1 MFRTT
6 SKICV
11 KCGACESKCPKDP
24 IREDDKQFRI
34 KYISAL
40 YAATV

>member
-1 MFRTT
+1 MF
-6 SKICV
+6 KITYKKCV
-11 KCGACESKCPKDP
+11 KCGTCESKCPKDP

-34 KYISAL
+34 KNISAL